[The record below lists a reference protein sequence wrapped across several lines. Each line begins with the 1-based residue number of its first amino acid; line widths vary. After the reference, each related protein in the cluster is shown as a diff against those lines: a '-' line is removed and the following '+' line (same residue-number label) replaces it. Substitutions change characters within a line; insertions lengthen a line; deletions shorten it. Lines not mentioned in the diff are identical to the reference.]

1 MKALTGP
8 TTALTAASAAANWGR
23 EALVPPETP
32 SMVRKLLERLKL
44 GG

>member
-1 MKALTGP
+1 MLVPVDTRD
-8 TTALTAASAAANWGR
+8 WD
-23 EALVPPETP
+23 ALVPPETP